1 MLTDMKLHRLDG
13 SEMPVDENG
22 KLTDIKDALLVLHE
36 LCKDMTKMM
45 LSPLPMLGMTMFDLM
60 LMGRPVEAMAYREA
74 LTIVHGASCPHK
86 GSVEQDT
93 PDMSQVLMNE
103 IINILNNVGQN
114 EFEGE

>member
-74 LTIVHGASCPHK
+74 LTIVHGASCPHR
-86 GSVEQDT
+86 SVEQDT
-93 PDMSQVLMNE
+93 PDMSQMLMNE
-103 IINILNNVGQN
+103 IINILNKG